1 MSTESNNVDLMIQIY
16 DELVE
21 KLTHKFG
28 QIEKNQEQRA
38 NLLCV
43 ASEISMYIEMN
54 DNGSPKE
61 YEPNLVDLMVETM
74 LQHKQIFTFTKKT
87 VALTSYINDYADFY
101 YEEVENALPI
111 NKVGDIDGND
121 MFINSYIDENF
132 GYFNE

>member
-1 MSTESNNVDLMIQIY
+1 MQIY
-16 DELVE
+16 NELIE
-21 KLTHKFG
+21 RLTPKFG
-28 QIEKNQEQRA
+28 NIENNNEQRA

-54 DNGSPKE
+54 DNGLEKE

-74 LQHKQIFTFTKKT
+74 LQNKQIYEFTKKT

-111 NKVGDIDGND
+111 QKVGDIDGNE
-121 MFINSYIDENF
+121 MFIDAFIDDNF